1 MGKLYGVSVGAGDPE
16 LMTLKS
22 VRIIAETPIIAVPET
37 SGKSLALSIAE
48 KIIDFSDKTIIY
60 FNFPMSRDKKILAE
74 NYDRISE
81 KICCELAE
89 NDVAM
94 LSIGD
99 ISVYSTFG
107 YVAERVI
114 SRGFAVEVCAGVPSF
129 CAVSA
134 RVAKPLVRE
143 GENLHIMPYNREKI
157 ENCYFSDGTY
167 VIMKC
172 GKNASEFIEILDRK
186 GITERAFAVENCGLP
201 DEHIYFNL
209 QYIENIGYFTVFI
222 IKNSY
227 E

>member
-1 MGKLYGVSVGAGDPE
+1 MGKLYGVSVGTGDPE
-16 LMTLKS
+16 LMTIKS
-22 VRIIAETPIIAVPET
+22 ARIIAETSVIAVPET

-48 KIIDFSDKTIIY
+48 KIIDFSHKNIIY
-60 FNFPMSRDKKILAE
+60 LNFPMCRDKKILAE

-81 KICCELAE
+81 KICCELTK

-114 SRGFAVEVCAGVPSF
+114 SKGFAVEVCAGVPSF
-129 CAVSA
+129 CAVTA
-134 RVAKPLVRE
+134 RVVRPLVRE

-157 ENCYFSDGTY
+157 EKCDFSDGTY

-172 GKNASEFIEILDRK
+172 GKNAPELVEILNK
-186 GITERAFAVENCGLP
+186 KKLTGKTFAVENCGLP
-201 DEHIYFNL
+201 DEHIYINL
-209 QYIENIGYFTVFI
+209 QD
-222 IKNSY
+222 K
-227 E
+227 

>member
-1 MGKLYGVSVGAGDPE
+1 MGKLYGVSVGAGEPE
-16 LMTLKS
+16 LMTIKS
-22 VRIIAETPIIAVPET
+22 ARIIAETPVIAVPET

-48 KIIDFSDKTIIY
+48 KIIDFSHKTIIY
-60 FNFPMSRDKKILAE
+60 IKFPMCRDKKILSE

-81 KICCELAE
+81 KICQELLK

-107 YVAERVI
+107 YIAERVI
-114 SRGFAVEVCAGVPSF
+114 SKGFPVEVCAGVPSF

-134 RVAKPLVRE
+134 RVISPLVRE
-143 GENLHIMPYNREKI
+143 GENLHIMPYDRQKI
-157 ENCYFSDGTY
+157 ENCDFSDGTY

-172 GKNASEFIEILDRK
+172 GKNAPELLEILDKK
-186 GITERAFAVENCGLP
+186 GLTDKAFAVENCGLP

-209 QYIENIGYFTVFI
+209 QDIQNIGYFTIFI
-222 IKNSY
+222 VKNNY

>member
-16 LMTLKS
+16 LMTIKS
-22 VRIIAETPIIAVPET
+22 ARIIAETPVIAVPET

-60 FNFPMSRDKKILAE
+60 FKFPMCRDKKILAG

-81 KICCELAE
+81 KICCELTK
-89 NDVAM
+89 NNVAM

-114 SRGFAVEVCAGVPSF
+114 SRGFDVEICSGVPSF
-129 CAVSA
+129 CAAAA
-134 RVAKPLVRE
+134 RVVRPLVRE

-157 ENCYFSDGTY
+157 EKCDFDDGTY

-172 GKNASEFIEILDRK
+172 GKNAPELVKILDKK
-186 GITERAFAVENCGLP
+186 GVAERAFAVENCGLP
-201 DEHIYFNL
+201 NEHVYINL
-209 QYIENIGYFTVFI
+209 KDINNFGYFTVFI

>member
-16 LMTLKS
+16 LMTIKS
-22 VRIIAETPIIAVPET
+22 ARIISETPVIAVPET

-48 KIIDFSDKTIIY
+48 KIIDFSDKTIIN
-60 FNFPMSRDKKILAE
+60 FNFPMNKNKKILAE

-81 KICCELAE
+81 KICCELAK

-114 SRGFAVEVCAGVPSF
+114 SRGFAVEVCSGVPSF
-129 CAVSA
+129 CAAAA
-134 RVAKPLVRE
+134 RVVKPLVRE
-143 GENLHIMPYNREKI
+143 SENLHIIPYNREKI
-157 ENCYFSDGTY
+157 EKCDFSDGTY

-172 GKNASEFIEILDRK
+172 GKNSPELVKILNEK
-186 GITERAFAVENCGLP
+186 GLTDRAFVVENCGLP
-201 DEHIYFNL
+201 DEHIYINL
-209 QYIENIGYFTVFI
+209 QDINNYSYFTLFI
-222 IKNSY
+222 IKKQL
-227 E
+227 